1 MDIFSNNGSGFALSQ
16 TLTGFNTPS
25 FSSIS
30 EGGEIIGIGDLN
42 EAIILKKHSNN
53 TFYENQTIV
62 LGVNVSALTTS
73 KDGKYLMVGM
83 ANGAS
88 SIFLNSGTYTIVQQI
103 ND

>member
-1 MDIFSNNGSGFALSQ
+1 MLFTPIFVSKVALVASAVLQ
-16 TLTGFNTPS
+16 
-25 FSSIS
+25 I
-30 EGGEIIGIGDLN
+30 DLN